1 MNMQHSPGE
10 VGDSLRE
17 RALRAGLV
25 RLECGACSEQAWVT
39 DPRAVAALVEHCAFG
54 HVRRESII
62 GIQTTELVSNY
73 MLARKL
79 GTPPQT
85 DHEQAWRDSVDA
97 EHEPLTIDEHARKV
111 QAAEILERMLTLTK
125 AHNSAMAGLA
135 TELER
140 IES

>member
-1 MNMQHSPGE
+1 MNMQQTPGE

-25 RLECGACSEQAWVT
+25 RLECGACSETAWVT
-39 DPRAVAALVEHCAFG
+39 DPSAVAQLVEHCAYDHG
-54 HVRRESII
+54 TRESII

-73 MLARKL
+73 MLARRL
-79 GTPPQT
+79 GTPAQT
-85 DHEQAWRDSVDA
+85 EHEQAWRDAVDA
-97 EHEPLTIDEHARKV
+97 EHEPLTVDEHARKV
-111 QAAEILERMLTLTK
+111 QAATILERMLELTK